1 MTINKDFSKTEIN
14 QAVILAGGRGE
25 RLRPFTD
32 NMPKPMAPV
41 LGRPFLEHLI
51 NMLKENGVLEVI
63 ILAGYLGEKIE
74 EYFGNGEK
82 FGVNIKYSYTPF
94 LNEQGEENESGLRL
108 KNAENMLQ
116 DKFLLLY
123 CDNYW
128 PLNLRQLS
136 NFYEKQNVLAQVVV
150 YTNKDEMTKNNILV
164 DYKDRVVKYD
174 KSRHD
179 EFLNGVDIGFFILD
193 KKIFQ
198 MFPEENFQFERD
210 IIPRLVSEK
219 QIAAFLTDNKYYS
232 ISTPER
238 IKLAEQFLTP
248 KKVVF
253 LDRDGV
259 INKKAGR
266 VDYIKKWEE
275 FEFLP
280 GAVDGLKILCEN
292 NYDIYV
298 ISNQPGVARG
308 AMTED
313 DLCKIHNN
321 LKEELVKNGVNI
333 KNIYCCLHGW
343 HDNCDCR
350 KPKAGLLFQA
360 ARENNLDL
368 SKVVFIGDDIRDILA
383 GETAGCKT
391 MLAEEKNGLL
401 EAVKNLIIKS

>member
-1 MTINKDFSKTEIN
+1 MIIK

-32 NMPKPMAPV
+32 NMPKPMVPV
-41 LGRPFLEHLI
+41 LGRPFLEYLI
-51 NMLKENGVLEVI
+51 EMLKENGIEEVVL
-63 ILAGYLGEKIE
+63 LTGYLGEKIE

-82 FGVNIKYSYTPF
+82 LGIKIKYSYTPF
-94 LNEQGEENESGLRL
+94 LNEKGEENESGLRL
-108 KNAENMLQ
+108 KNAEKIL
-116 DKFLLLY
+116 DGKFLLLY

-136 NFYEKQNVLAQVVV
+136 NFYENKNVLASVVV
-150 YTNKDEMTKNNILV
+150 YTNRYEMTKNNVLV
-164 DYKDRVVKYD
+164 DYKQSLVKYD
-174 KSRHD
+174 KSRQD
-179 EFLNGVDIGFFILD
+179 EFLNGIDIGFFMLD
-193 KKIFQ
+193 KKIFKI
-198 MFPEENFQFERD
+198 FPENNFQFERD
-210 IIPRLVSEK
+210 IIPQLVAQK
-219 QIAAFLTDNKYYS
+219 QIVGFLTDSKYYS

-238 IKLAEQFLTP
+238 IKLTEEFLRP

-259 INKKAGR
+259 INKKAGKA
-266 VDYIKKWEE
+266 DYIRKWEE

-280 GAVDGLKILCEN
+280 GVMESLKLLSQN

-308 AMTED
+308 ALAEN
-313 DLCKIHNN
+313 DLNEIHN
-321 LKEELVKNGVNI
+321 KMREELAKNGVTI

-343 HDNCDCR
+343 YDNCECR

-383 GETAGCKT
+383 GDIAGCKT
-391 MLAEEKNGLL
+391 SLVEEQKNLL
-401 EAVKNLIIKS
+401 EIVKDLIKQI

>member
-1 MTINKDFSKTEIN
+1 MTINKVCFGKTEIN

-51 NMLKENGVLEVI
+51 NMLKENGIQEAVL
-63 ILAGYLGEKIE
+63 LTGYLGEKIE

-82 FGVNIKYSYTPF
+82 FGVNIKYSRTPF
-94 LNEQGEENESGLRL
+94 LNEKGEENESGMRL
-108 KNAENMLQ
+108 KNAENILN
-116 DKFLLLY
+116 DKFLLMY

-136 NFYEKQNVLAQVVV
+136 NFYEKQNVLTSVVV
-150 YTNKDEMTKNNILV
+150 YTNKDEMTKNNVLV
-164 DYKDRVVKYD
+164 DYMNRIMKYD
-174 KSRHD
+174 KSRQD
-179 EFLNGVDIGFFILD
+179 EFLNGVDIGFFIID

-198 MFPEENFQFERD
+198 MFPKDNFQFERD
-210 IIPRLVSEK
+210 IIPRLVAQK
-219 QIAAFLTDNKYYS
+219 QIVGFLTDSKYYS

-238 IKLAEQFLTP
+238 IKLTEKFLRP
-248 KKVVF
+248 KKVIF

-266 VDYIKKWEE
+266 ADYIKKWEE

-280 GAVDGLKILCEN
+280 GVVEGMKILCEN
-292 NYDIYV
+292 KYDIYV
-298 ISNQPGVARG
+298 VSNQPGVARG
-308 AMTED
+308 IMTEN
-313 DLCKIHNN
+313 DLCQIHDN
-321 LKEELVKNGVNI
+321 LKAELARSGVNI

-343 HDNCDCR
+343 HDNCECR

-383 GETAGCKT
+383 GEAAGCKT
-391 MLAEEKNGLL
+391 VLIEDKSFLEIVKELAK
-401 EAVKNLIIKS
+401 